1 MLFKH
6 NDRQGINLIFEYSF
20 SHKFVKG
27 KLKLVTKLVFMK
39 KQLLCFLLMV
49 CAITMGQE
57 TNAPNP
63 LQEALQVFP
72 VSPEAASLGK
82 YGDIPVNLAS
92 GKINYTVPL
101 YTIKVGGFEWPIYL
115 SYNYGGLVTEQDH
128 AMTGMGWDLMANG
141 RITKQIR
148 GMDDDFG
155 DQTYKASTIVPY
167 LQGAFGSL
175 PSNEFS
181 EKQYGIFKNIADNN
195 YDAEQDKYNIS
206 VPGLDGSFV
215 FNEIGDVVF
224 LNHRNY
230 TIEKNGDIFIVTNDS
245 GIRYHFEIHETGT
258 HHYSSGSESVTHTSP
273 VSYLLTRVQLPN
285 NKGDVYFTYGPA
297 EIYTKRVYSESETSG
312 FAIAT
317 ETQMGY
323 KDNILTRHRLQK
335 ITFPN
340 GEVRFDTSNAT
351 DQGVAT
357 LALNGLSVWDAN
369 RQIMKYD
376 FTYNDASKNRKT
388 LLGITRSNGDDI
400 LPWYQFEYYPFPN
413 TLPASS
419 NYKYQDFWGYY
430 NGIAGSLLSAESREI
445 DALKTRSGALKKIT
459 YPTGGYS
466 EITYEQNR
474 VLATGDVGT
483 ENCSYSHNKTITK
496 IIRSEIGVFDKVLDT
511 VIEVP
516 ANQIV
521 SAYARVVL
529 GEGVN
534 NSFIGAEVD
543 FDITTVGEA
552 CTYENINLNFTAYG
566 ETIPCEPGVACPD
579 TYEDSKS
586 QTGFS
591 SDGQVRIHARIST
604 PIGTSAYVQYT
615 IKYED
620 RTQTDDP
627 HPYKY
632 VGGIRVSQT
641 TDCDG
646 EGNCKT
652 KNYSYRLG
660 DGKHSGILAG
670 SPAVFQY
677 TTTHRNNLHV
687 VTKLHKMAK
696 SMSDVT
702 SYQGSPVLYKQVEII
717 EEDGTNG
724 KTRNQY
730 SVSSNGAINFPFAT
744 AINNDWKKGKML
756 KSEVFKNQQG
766 AYLIQRE
773 TINEYA
779 EVYPYGRSIHSTIKA
794 YGMVVGRDQFNQSG
808 DNGSSVS
815 QNSER
820 DYAHNFY
827 VDYPK
832 EHKLIKTTT
841 REFLDDK
848 IVTNET
854 SYTYDNPY
862 GQLKTQTTTD
872 SDNKTLT
879 TTYSYP
885 YDKNSTVNN
894 LLVAQ
899 NRITTPVETQSKEN
913 TTILGTQVTEFI
925 DWGNGMVLPGIT
937 KVAKG
942 GDTPE
947 PRLTYHNYDAQGNP
961 LEVSQV
967 DGRHIMYIWGYN
979 NTQPIA
985 KIDNASYTGIPAAV
999 TTLIN
1004 QLKTTSDTEDT
1015 ATEET
1020 TMRTLFKNLREHA
1033 YFANAQISGYTY
1045 DPLIGVTSMTNPQG
1059 QTAYYRYDDMNR
1071 MQYALDQDQHVVQ
1084 QVRYNYQGQQSD
1096 ALGGV
1101 IIDTPG
1107 DQPKVPDQPATFTA
1121 NTSGSGSANL
1131 YTWSVNGAQ
1140 EQCGSGVSFTKT
1152 FTSEGTYEVKVLAYN
1167 TETKHRV
1174 SHTMSVIVKYPELTT
1189 PLVNAN
1195 YTHIVKG
1202 TNVDF
1207 SASSIGGGTGNL
1219 RYEWYL
1225 NNVKQTSTTTT
1236 FRYNPNTAG
1245 TYNVYFKV
1253 IDNES
1258 GKSVNSAIRKLYAYH
1273 PLNTPNVSA
1282 SKAHIERG
1290 TTTTF
1295 TASNIGGGSG
1305 SRRYE
1310 WYVNNVKQ
1318 SATGTSYSYHFPNTG
1333 TYTIKFKVVDL
1344 TMQNANAKWGAN
1356 SPVLKVYPKMVVST
1370 SQSATSVSGSSA
1382 SVSFNVT
1389 GISGG
1394 SGSRQTTWR
1403 AFKAVSPS
1411 QTAGSGTGTQF
1422 SFSNFATGTHEY
1434 NITATVKDNLTG
1446 KQVTRLMVVVSSIS
1460 DEDCP
1465 NCGPQH

>member
-1 MLFKH
+1 MHHQSNKNQLWF
-6 NDRQGINLIFEYSF
+6 GA
-20 SHKFVKG
+20 G
-27 KLKLVTKLVFMK
+27 KIENNYKITFMK
-39 KQLLCFLLMV
+39 KQLLGLLFMGFV
-49 CAITMGQE
+49 LITNQQ
-57 TNAPNP
+57 THAQDP

-141 RITKQIR
+141 RVTKQVR
-148 GMDDDFG
+148 GVDDDYG
-155 DQTYKASTIVPY
+155 NQAYKSNTVIPY
-167 LQGAFGSL
+167 LQGAYNTLSL
-175 PSNEFS
+175 EELDLKRLEIYN
-181 EKQYGIFKNIADNN
+181 NIANKN
-195 YDAEQDKYNIS
+195 YDAEQDKYNIN
-206 VPGLDGSFV
+206 VAGLDGSFV
-215 FNEIGDVVF
+215 FDETGAIVF

-230 TIEKNGDIFIVTNDS
+230 KVQKNNDKFKIINDQ
-245 GIRYHFEIHETGT
+245 GINYYFDVYELGT
-258 HHYSSGSESVTHTSP
+258 YNYGAFSEPINHIIP
-273 VSYLLTRVQLPN
+273 VSYLLTRIELPN
-285 NKGDVYFTYGPA
+285 NKGSIYFDYGPG
-297 EIYTKRVYSESETSG
+297 ESYGKTVVSESETRVRG
-312 FAIAT
+312 TLTGTNIAHKHSSISRNT
-317 ETQMGY
+317 
-323 KDNILTRHRLQK
+323 LQK
-335 ITFPN
+335 IRFPN
-340 GEVRFDTSNAT
+340 GEVQFDISSSV
-351 DQGVAT
+351 DQGISIQ
-357 LALNGLSVWDAN
+357 ALNNISIWDSSK
-369 RQIMKYD
+369 QITKYT
-376 FTYNDASKNRKT
+376 FTYDQPTKNRKT
-388 LLGITRSNGDDI
+388 LLGITRNNGDDT
-400 LPWYQFEYYPFPN
+400 LPWYQFEYYPYPDM
-413 TLPASS
+413 LPFDQ
-419 NYKYQDFWGYY
+419 NYKQQDFWGYY
-430 NGIAGSLLSAESREI
+430 NGLGYSLLSDQGKEI
-445 DALKTRSGALKKIT
+445 IPAKTIMGALKKIT
-459 YPTGGYS
+459 YPTKGYS

-474 VLATGDVGT
+474 IPNNSGSNTAA
-483 ENCSYSHNKTITK
+483 NCSYSHNKSISRLIK
-496 IIRSEIGVFDKVLDT
+496 VEGGVFDKMIDT
-511 VIEVP
+511 IIQIPEH
-516 ANQIV
+516 QIV
-521 SAYARVVL
+521 KITGRLIL
-529 GEGVN
+529 GEGAGN
-534 NSFIGAEVD
+534 DFIGTETD
-543 FDITTVGEA
+543 IRISTTGSGCTFDNV
-552 CTYENINLNFTAYG
+552 NLHIYKDG
-566 ETIPCEPGVACPD
+566 ETIACEPGISCPD
-579 TYEDSKS
+579 SYNEDYEQFGYTTNGK
-586 QTGFS
+586 
-591 SDGQVRIHARIST
+591 IHIQGRLTA
-604 PIGTSAYVQYT
+604 PFGTSVSVRYT
-615 IKYED
+615 IHYEE
-620 RTQTDDP
+620 RAEELNS
-627 HPYKY
+627 YKY
-632 VGGIRVSQT
+632 VGGIRVGST

-646 EGNCKT
+646 MGQCKT
-652 KNYSYRLG
+652 KTYKYVME
-660 DGKHSGILAG
+660 DGSHSGHLAG
-670 SPAVFQY
+670 SPAVFEYSTRHRQDHY
-677 TTTHRNNLHV
+677 IEIKTHK
-687 VTKLHKMAK
+687 TAK
-696 SMSDVT
+696 SMFGLMG
-702 SYQGSPVLYKQVEII
+702 YQGSPVLYRRVEVL
-717 EEDGTNG
+717 EEGGTNG
-724 KTRNQY
+724 KTVNQY
-730 SVSSNGAINFPFAT
+730 SIYNNGITSFPFSVGT
-744 AINNDWKKGKML
+744 DNDWRKGRLL
-756 KSEVFKNQQG
+756 KSEIFKKQG
-766 AYLIQRE
+766 NDFVLQRE
-773 TINEYA
+773 TLNEYNNF
-779 EVYPYGRSIHSTIKA
+779 YPYGANTNSSVKA
-794 YGMVVGRDQFNQSG
+794 YGMAVGRNQWRQSG
-808 DNGSSVS
+808 GVLFDASSL
-815 QNSER
+815 
-820 DYAHNFY
+820 DYDENHY
-827 VDYPK
+827 VEYPK
-832 EHKLIKTTT
+832 EYQLVKTTT

-885 YDKNSTVNN
+885 YDQPGTVNN

-913 TTILGTQVTEFI
+913 TTILGTQQTEFI
-925 DWGNGMVLPGIT
+925 DWGNGIVLPGIT
-937 KVAKG
+937 KIAKG
-942 GDTPE
+942 SDTPE
-947 PRLTYHNYDAQGNP
+947 PRLTYHKYDTQGNP
-961 LEVSQV
+961 LEVSQI
-967 DGRHIMYIWGYN
+967 DGRHIMYVWGYN
-979 NTQPIA
+979 TTQPIV
-985 KIDNASYTGIPAAV
+985 KIDNASYTGISVAV
-999 TTLIN
+999 TALID
-1004 QLKTTSDTEDT
+1004 QLKATSDTEDT
-1015 ATEET
+1015 AAEEA
-1020 TMRTLFKNLREHA
+1020 TMRTLLKNLREHA
-1033 YFANAQISGYTY
+1033 YFSNAQVSGYTY

-1107 DQPKVPDQPATFTA
+1107 DGPKIPNQPATFTA

-1131 YTWSVNGAQ
+1131 YTWSVNGTQ

-1258 GKSVNSAIRKLYAYH
+1258 GKSVNSAIRKLYAYN

-1318 SATGTSYSYHFPNTG
+1318 SATGTSYSYHFPTSG

-1344 TMQNANAKWGAN
+1344 TMQNANTKWGAN

-1389 GISGG
+1389 SISGG

-1434 NITATVKDNLTG
+1434 NITAKVKDNLTG
-1446 KQVTRLMVVVSSIS
+1446 KEVTRLMVVISSIS

>member
-1 MLFKH
+1 
-6 NDRQGINLIFEYSF
+6 
-20 SHKFVKG
+20 
-27 KLKLVTKLVFMK
+27 MK

-128 AMTGMGWDLMANG
+128 PMTGMGWDLMANG
-141 RITKQIR
+141 RITREVR
-148 GMDDDFG
+148 GMDDEFG
-155 DQTYKASTIVPY
+155 NQAYKASAIVPF
-167 LQGAFGSL
+167 LQGVFGSL
-175 PSNEFS
+175 PPQELGAKTY
-181 EKQYGIFKNIADNN
+181 EIFQNIANKN
-195 YDAEQDKYNIS
+195 YDAQQDKYNINVS
-206 VPGLDGSFV
+206 GLDGSFV
-215 FNEIGDVVF
+215 FNEVGDVVF
-224 LNHRNY
+224 LNYRNY
-230 TIEKNGDIFIVTNDS
+230 KIQKNGNIFIITDDK
-245 GIRYHFEIHETGT
+245 GIKYHFEIYETGT
-258 HHYSSGSESVTHTSP
+258 YHYSAGPESVAHTVP
-273 VSYLLTRVQLPN
+273 VSYLLTQVQLPN
-285 NKGDVYFTYGPA
+285 NKGDIYFTYSPA
-297 EIYTKRVYSESETSG
+297 EVYTKQVYSESETTG

-317 ETQMGY
+317 QTQFGVTS
-323 KDNILTRHRLQK
+323 NTLTRHQLQK

-340 GEVRFDTSNAT
+340 GELRFDISSAN

-357 LALNGLSVWDAN
+357 QALNGISVWN
-369 RQIMKYD
+369 ESKQIIKYD

-388 LLGITRSNGDDI
+388 LLGITKSTTNES
-400 LPWYQFEYYPFPN
+400 LPWYQFEYHPFPN
-413 TLPASS
+413 TVAAIQ
-419 NYKYQDFWGYY
+419 NYKQQDFWGYY
-430 NGIAGSLLSAESREI
+430 NGSRESLLSLEGREI
-445 DALKTRSGALKKIT
+445 DPEKTLSGALKKIT

-466 EITYEQNR
+466 EILYEQNR
-474 VLATGDVGT
+474 VPTENSVT
-483 ENCSYSHNKTITK
+483 ENCSFSHNKTISRVIK
-496 IIRSEIGVFDKVLDT
+496 SETVNFDKVLDT
-511 VIEVP
+511 IIEVP
-516 ANQIV
+516 KNQVIKV
-521 SAYARVVL
+521 YARLVL
-529 GEGVN
+529 GEGEN
-534 NSFIGAEVD
+534 NSFIGAEADFEISTTGKACRYDPVD
-543 FDITTVGEA
+543 
-552 CTYENINLNFTAYG
+552 LNFSVYG
-566 ETIPCEPGVACPD
+566 ETISCENTTNCPD
-579 TYEDSKS
+579 TYSDSKS
-586 QTGFS
+586 QTGFT
-591 SDGQVRIHARIST
+591 SDGKVRIRARLHT
-604 PIGTSAYVQYT
+604 PIRTSAYVQYS
-615 IKYED
+615 IRYED
-620 RTQTDDP
+620 RAQIDDP

-632 VGGIRVSQT
+632 IGGIRVSQT
-641 TDCDG
+641 RDCDG
-646 EGNCKT
+646 TGDCKT
-652 KNYSYRLG
+652 KNYRYRLE
-660 DGKHSGILAG
+660 DGKHSGVLAG
-670 SPAVFQY
+670 SPAVLEY
-677 TTTHRNNLHV
+677 ATSHRNHLHV
-687 VTKLHKMAK
+687 VIKRHRTAK
-696 SMSDVT
+696 SMSDIT

-717 EEDGTNG
+717 EENGTNG
-724 KTRNQY
+724 KTINQY
-730 SVSSNGAINFPFAT
+730 SISSNGGINFPFTPAV
-744 AINNDWKKGKML
+744 NNDWKKGKIL
-756 KSEVFKNQQG
+756 KSEVFKNQRG
-766 AYLIQRE
+766 TYVIQRE

-779 EVYPYGRSIHSTIKA
+779 EVYPYGKSIHSTVKA
-794 YGMVVGRDQFNQSG
+794 YGMAVGRHRFNQTG
-808 DNGSSVS
+808 EAS
-815 QNSER
+815 QNSVLH
-820 DYAHNFY
+820 YIHNYY

-841 REFLDDK
+841 REFLDEK
-848 IVTNET
+848 VITNQT
-854 SYTYDNPY
+854 SYTYDTPY

-872 SDNKTLT
+872 SHDKTLT

-894 LLVAQ
+894 LLVTQ
-899 NRITTPVETQSKEN
+899 NRITTPIETQSKEN

-925 DWGNGMVLPGIT
+925 DWGNGIVLPGIT

-967 DGRHIMYIWGYN
+967 DGRHIMYVWGYN

-1004 QLKTTSDTEDT
+1004 QLKITSDTEDT
-1015 ATEET
+1015 AVEET
-1020 TMRTLFKNLREHA
+1020 TMRTLFKNLRKHA
-1033 YFANAQISGYTY
+1033 YFANAQVSGYTY

-1107 DQPKVPDQPATFTA
+1107 DQPKVPNQPATFTA

-1318 SATGTSYSYHFPNTG
+1318 SATGTSYSYHFPNAG
-1333 TYTIKFKVVDL
+1333 TYTVKFKVVDL

-1356 SPVLKVYPKMVVST
+1356 SPVLKVYHKMVVST

-1382 SVSFNVT
+1382 SVRFNVT

-1394 SGSRQTTWR
+1394 SGSRQITWR
-1403 AFKAVSPS
+1403 VFKSVSPS

-1422 SFSNFATGTHEY
+1422 YFSNFATGTHEY

-1446 KQVTRLMVVVSSIS
+1446 KQVTRLMVVIGSIS
-1460 DEDCP
+1460 SGGGDGDCQ